1 MAMRP
6 YCVCP
11 MLIFSVRIYTYGTG
25 MPVPYNL
32 LLQGVLQHIKGFP
45 YTNLSV

>member
-11 MLIFSVRIYTYGTG
+11 MLIFSVRIYCFVYYDMEYVSVKKTG
-25 MPVPYNL
+25 CD
-32 LLQGVLQHIKGFP
+32 
-45 YTNLSV
+45 